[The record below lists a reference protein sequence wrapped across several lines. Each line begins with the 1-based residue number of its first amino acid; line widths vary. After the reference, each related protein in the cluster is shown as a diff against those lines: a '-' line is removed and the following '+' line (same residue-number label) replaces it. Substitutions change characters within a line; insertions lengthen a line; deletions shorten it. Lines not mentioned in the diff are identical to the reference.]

1 MRKFFVLIAGL
12 GVLIASPS
20 SAYAKVNVF
29 ACEPEWAA
37 LAKEIGGDLV
47 DVTSA
52 TNAQQ
57 DVHHLRAKP
66 SLLAAM
72 RKADL
77 VFCTGAS
84 LEVGWLPI
92 LLKKTGGPD
101 VQPETVGWIMASDYV
116 EKLEVMQK
124 ADRSM
129 GHVHPEGNPHIQLDP
144 ANIQTVAKVLADRL
158 FLIDQDNVESY
169 AQNLDAFTKK
179 WTQAMQRWNSD
190 KASLKGKK
198 VVVYHKSWAYL
209 LKWLGMSDVASLE
222 PKPGIPPTASHLED
236 VLKAIQGQEIS
247 AIITTPYEN
256 EDAAKWLSQ
265 KSGIPVVPLPFTVG
279 GSDKANDL
287 FSLFDET
294 LRLLK
299 GTS

>member
-1 MRKFFVLIAGL
+1 MRKLLYLIAGL
-12 GVLIASPS
+12 EMFIAFPTA
-20 SAYAKVNVF
+20 AYAKVNIF

-37 LAKEIGGDLV
+37 LAHEIGDDLV
-47 DVTSA
+47 NITSA
-52 TNAQQ
+52 TNARQ

-77 VFCTGAS
+77 VFCTGAG
-84 LEVGWLPI
+84 LEIGWLPI
-92 LLKKTGGPD
+92 LLKKVGGPD
-101 VQPETVGWIMASDYV
+101 VQPETVGWIMTSDYV

-144 ANIQTVAKVLADRL
+144 ANIKTAAEVLADRL
-158 FLIDQDNVESY
+158 FLIDRDNAGVYS
-169 AQNLDAFTKK
+169 QNLEIFTQKWAAAVDRWDA
-179 WTQAMQRWNSD
+179 D

-236 VLKAIQGQEIS
+236 VLKTIQGQDIA
-247 AIITTPYEN
+247 AIISTPFEN
-256 EDAAKWLSQ
+256 EGAAKWLSE
-265 KSGIPVVPLPFTVG
+265 KSGIPVVQLPFTVG
-279 GSDKANDL
+279 GSDKADDL
-287 FSLFDET
+287 ISLFDET

-299 GTS
+299 DAP